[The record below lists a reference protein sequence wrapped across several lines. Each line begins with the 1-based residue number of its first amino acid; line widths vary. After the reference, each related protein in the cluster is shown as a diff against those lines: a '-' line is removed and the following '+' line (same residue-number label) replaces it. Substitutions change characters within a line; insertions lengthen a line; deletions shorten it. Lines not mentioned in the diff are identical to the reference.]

1 MKKSKWIN
9 NNGIIFVKTK
19 TKERKKKKPGI
30 ISGSGWHDGT
40 KCSAINLFYQVEQ
53 QQQKNKQTNQ
63 NGRLLSFLFT
73 FDLDT

>member
-1 MKKSKWIN
+1 MKKKKIN
-9 NNGIIFVKTK
+9 NNEIIVVKTK

-53 QQQKNKQTNQ
+53 QQKNKQTNKPKRTAPLWQ
-63 NGRLLSFLFT
+63 AKCSNI
-73 FDLDT
+73 

>member
-1 MKKSKWIN
+1 MKKKKWIN